1 MTFGKFSVAQ
11 IIQNASCGLFCF
23 EINTREEYLKIRKE
37 AAKVDSEL
45 VLKWDSAIDV
55 CSYCEYP
62 YYLNKRGDLLTK
74 FYAVQNDY
82 YIVSFEDIEFNL
94 PTDINTYVCNELNNM
109 QDHRKEQVV
118 ELVKK
123 LAEEEVADE
132 YWYLDSTGA
141 ICSARISSN
150 PTEAKDRRNTGN
162 SFTTR
167 DEAYFELHRRLAV
180 TKWKR
185 IHHKLEQGRTLG
197 SLMYFPC
204 YDSLKNKVIVNCA
217 EFMLFGQLVF
227 SSSDTCKKAIEELG
241 EMNVRDYI
249 LEVKP

>member
-123 LAEEEVADE
+123 LAEEERSDL
-132 YWYLDSTGA
+132 YWYIDSDGRYHSCRA
-141 ICSARISSN
+141 SEHVS
-150 PTEAKDRRNTGN
+150 D
-162 SFTTR
+162 TR
-167 DEAYFELHRRLAV
+167 DRKNIGNYFATKEEAEFECHRRLAV
-180 TKWKR
+180 VKWKR
-185 IHHKLEQGRTLG
+185 LHDKVEKGRRFGRLV
-197 SLMYFPC
+197 YFPC
-204 YDSLKNKVIVNCA
+204 YDKLEHRVIVNCS
-217 EFMLFGQLVF
+217 EMMLYGGLVF
-227 SSSDTCKKAIEELG
+227 SCAETCKRAIEDLG

-249 LEVKP
+249 LEVKD

>member
-1 MTFGKFSVAQ
+1 MKFGKFSVQQ
-11 IIQNASCGLFCF
+11 IIQNAACGLFCF
-23 EINTREEYLKIRKE
+23 EIKTKSEYGQLRQAAVKI
-37 AAKVDSEL
+37 DSEL
-45 VLKWDSAIDV
+45 VKKWDV
-55 CSYCEYP
+55 CVGKCGFPVY
-62 YYLNKRGDLLTK
+62 LTK
-74 FYAVQNDY
+74 AGQALSKLYAIQHDY
-82 YIVSFEDIEFNL
+82 YVVAFEDIEFSL
-94 PTDINTYVCNELNNM
+94 PTDLNTYVCNELNKM
-109 QDHRKEQVV
+109 QDHRKEQVY

-123 LAEEEVADE
+123 LAEEEAADE

-150 PTEAKDRRNTGN
+150 PTEAKDRMNTGN
-162 SFTTR
+162 SFTTQ

-180 TKWKR
+180 AKWKR

-197 SLMYFPC
+197 GLMYFPC

-227 SSSDTCKKAIEELG
+227 SSAETCKRAIEDLG

>member
-1 MTFGKFSVAQ
+1 MKFGKFTVRQ
-11 IIQNASCGLFCF
+11 IIQNAACGLFCF
-23 EINTREEYLKIRKE
+23 EIKTKSEYGQLRQVAVKI
-37 AAKVDSEL
+37 DSEL
-45 VLKWDSAIDV
+45 VKKWDV
-55 CSYCEYP
+55 CVGKCGFP
-62 YYLNKRGDLLTK
+62 VYLNKMGQAISKL
-74 FYAVQNDY
+74 YAIQYNY
-82 YIVSFEDIEFNL
+82 YIVAFEDIEFEL
-94 PTDINTYVCNELNNM
+94 PEDLNTYVCNELNKM
-109 QDHRKEQVV
+109 QDHRKEQVY

-123 LAEEEVADE
+123 LAEEEAVDE
-132 YWYLDSTGA
+132 YWYLDSKGA

-150 PTEAKDRRNTGN
+150 PTEAKDRMSTGN

-180 TKWKR
+180 AKWKR

-227 SSSDTCKKAIEELG
+227 SSADTCKRAIEDLG

>member
-1 MTFGKFSVAQ
+1 MKFGKFSVQQ
-11 IIQNASCGLFCF
+11 IIQNAACGLFCF
-23 EINTREEYLKIRKE
+23 EIKTKSEYSQLRHVAVKI
-37 AAKVDSEL
+37 DSEL
-45 VLKWDSAIDV
+45 VKKWDVSV
-55 CSYCEYP
+55 GKCGFP
-62 YYLNKRGDLLTK
+62 VYLNKAGQALSNL
-74 FYAVQNDY
+74 YAIQHDY
-82 YIVSFEDIEFNL
+82 YVVAFEDIEFSL
-94 PTDINTYVCNELNNM
+94 PTDLNTYVCNELNKM
-109 QDHRKEQVV
+109 QDHRKEQVY

-123 LAEEEVADE
+123 LAEEEATDE

-180 TKWKR
+180 TKWER
-185 IHHKLEQGRTLG
+185 IHRKLEQGRTLG

-217 EFMLFGQLVF
+217 EHMLFGQLVF
-227 SSSDTCKKAIEELG
+227 SSADTCKRAIEDLG

>member
-1 MTFGKFSVAQ
+1 MKFGKFSVQQ
-11 IIQNASCGLFCF
+11 IIQNAACGLFCF
-23 EINTREEYLKIRKE
+23 EIKTKSEYSQLRQ
-37 AAKVDSEL
+37 AAVKVDSEL
-45 VLKWDSAIDV
+45 VKKWDVRVSK
-55 CSYCEYP
+55 CSFP
-62 YYLNKRGDLLTK
+62 VYLNKAGQALSNL
-74 FYAVQNDY
+74 YAIQHDY
-82 YIVSFEDIEFNL
+82 YIVAFEDIEFSL
-94 PTDINTYVCNELNNM
+94 PTDLNTYVCSELNKM
-109 QDHRKEQVV
+109 QDHRKEQVY

-123 LAEEEVADE
+123 LAEEEATDE

-150 PTEAKDRRNTGN
+150 PTEAKDRRNIGN

-185 IHHKLEQGRTLG
+185 IHAKLEQGRTLG

-217 EFMLFGQLVF
+217 EFMLFRQPVF
-227 SSSDTCKKAIEELG
+227 SSFDNCKSAIETLG